1 MISEM
6 ARDLLNEYN
15 LLTRKTGKTEV
26 EPGSYTPAYFEACDK
41 EIEAGNK
48 VITYIAT
55 IEAENVALKERLAA
69 YEAGYDPAERMP
81 DDSDDVF
88 VKANDGR
95 SYYAVYDC
103 PSDDSIARFIVLPFG
118 NSTPVFSINDI
129 TRWFPLPGKGG
140 EA

>member
-1 MISEM
+1 MISEKADILINIFENM
-6 ARDLLNEYN
+6 AESCGHYNSSPQDVQDREQSRDALVNHISSL
-15 LLTRKTGKTEV
+15 
-26 EPGSYTPAYFEACDK
+26 
-41 EIEAGNK
+41 
-48 VITYIAT
+48 
-55 IEAENVALKERLAA
+55 EAENAALKERLAA
-69 YEAGYDPAERMP
+69 YEVGFDPAERMP